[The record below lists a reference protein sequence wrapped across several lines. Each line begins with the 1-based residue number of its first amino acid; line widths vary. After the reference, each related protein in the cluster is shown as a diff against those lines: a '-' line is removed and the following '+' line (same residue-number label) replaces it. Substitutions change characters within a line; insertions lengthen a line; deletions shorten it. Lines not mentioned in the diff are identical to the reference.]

1 MFEYPHSHEN
11 PEMLFGDARFSAS
24 DAKLGGW
31 TLDSDILGRINY
43 SQELMPDAPAGWT
56 RRGYYYY
63 LGNPAALEIGNM
75 RVRYIGLP
83 SGTTISV
90 LAMQSG
96 DGFALFTT
104 RNGHQVALGAAGN
117 HTAAELIEGQRKSLF
132 TWALRGVGTLMMYIG
147 FFVFLSPLSNMTS
160 VIPILGTIARGTAAF
175 TAIVIAVPLSMV
187 VIALAWLPYR
197 PILGGGLIL
206 LAVAVGYAL
215 WRWAKTRSS
224 HVPPPTPAHAS

>member
-1 MFEYPHSHEN
+1 MTTESPRRTLRKAIVAAIDSGSLKQLLAEGTPSRDFE
-11 PEMLFGDARFSAS
+11 
-24 DAKLGGW
+24 
-31 TLDSDILGRINY
+31 
-43 SQELMPDAPAGWT
+43 
-56 RRGYYYY
+56 
-63 LGNPAALEIGNM
+63 AL
-75 RVRYIGLP
+75 VRADTDY
-83 SGTTISV
+83 
-90 LAMQSG
+90 
-96 DGFALFTT
+96 DK
-104 RNGHQVALGAAGN
+104 
-117 HTAAELIEGQRKSLF
+117 RKSLF